1 MQQLTPLDNLII
13 NFDRGLRTVFGQPLN
28 SGRVNPARSA
38 SETELTESEKRLSA
52 RLMRVNH
59 AGEVSAQALYQGQAL
74 TARTEVVRESMKQS
88 ALEENDHL
96 VWCKNRISELD
107 GHVSFLNPLWYS
119 GSFVIG
125 ATAGVVGDKWS
136 LGFVAETEQQV
147 VKHLESHQQR
157 LPAGD
162 LKSSAILEQMKEDE
176 ARHAS
181 VAVKTGGVPLP
192 KPVCWLMERVAKVMT
207 KTAFWI

>member
-74 TARTEVVRESMKQS
+74 TARSKVVRESLKQS

-96 VWCKNRISELD
+96 VWCENRISELD
-107 GHVSFLNPLWYS
+107 GHVSFLNPLWYT

-136 LGFVAETEQQV
+136 LGFVEKV
-147 VKHLESHQQR
+147 
-157 LPAGD
+157 
-162 LKSSAILEQMKEDE
+162 
-176 ARHAS
+176 AR
-181 VAVKTGGVPLP
+181 
-192 KPVCWLMERVAKVMT
+192 
-207 KTAFWI
+207 FWNK

>member
-1 MQQLTPLDNLII
+1 LII
-13 NFDRGLRTVFGQPLN
+13 NFDRGLRTVFGQPLG
-28 SGRVNPARSA
+28 SGRVNPARTA
-38 SETELTESEKRLSA
+38 PDAELTESEKRLSA

-125 ATAGVVGDKWS
+125 ATAGVAGDKWS
-136 LGFVAETEQQV
+136 LGFVAETERQV
-147 VKHLESHQQR
+147 VEHLEGHQQR

-162 LKSSAILEQMKEDE
+162 LKSRTILEQMKEDE
-176 ARHAS
+176 ARHAT
-181 VAVKTGGVPLP
+181 VAVETGGVPLP
-192 KPVCWLMERVAKVMT
+192 KPVCWLMGQVAKVMT

>member
-1 MQQLTPLDNLII
+1 MQQFTPLDSLII
-13 NFDRGLRTVFGQPLN
+13 NFDRGLRTVFGQPI
-28 SGRVNPARSA
+28 STGRTNPASSV
-38 SETELTESEKRLSA
+38 SEGDLTESEKQLSE

-74 TARTEVVRESMKQS
+74 TARTADARGSLKQS

-96 VWCKNRISELD
+96 LWCQSRISKLG
-107 GHVSFLNPLWYS
+107 GHLSFLNPLWYT

-125 ATAGVVGDKWS
+125 TTAGIVGDKWS
-136 LGFVAETEQQV
+136 LGFVAETERQV
-147 VKHLESHQQR
+147 VNHLEEHLQR
-157 LPAGD
+157 LPASD
-162 LKSSAILEQMKEDE
+162 LKSRAILEQMKEDE
-176 ARHAS
+176 AHHAT
-181 VAVKTGGVPLP
+181 VAIKNGGVPLP